1 MDRTINNWTNNKSI
15 FGLQIVA
22 LIPKFYGE
30 ILRFTNGIL
39 QKVKQVAKSAPLIE
53 SNIVVFKGLRK
64 NINNRIFFGKPEL
77 VVLDN
82 FQFTI
87 IFTAPGSTSNL

>member
-1 MDRTINNWTNNKSI
+1 MLFRFLIVESPGPSLGIIDIPDFSGQKFNFMTCPVLRYAYRCRNKRMDRTINNWTNNKSI

-39 QKVKQVAKSAPLIE
+39 
-53 SNIVVFKGLRK
+53 
-64 NINNRIFFGKPEL
+64 
-77 VVLDN
+77 
-82 FQFTI
+82 
-87 IFTAPGSTSNL
+87 